1 MDSDEKQYRKELVQ
15 SNPEAWL
22 ELLDGLTMKSL
33 LVPLPASVTF
43 REEHADVALVEA
55 LDRAVEAVG
64 GKAFCRTSLRSPK
77 DSSHAISVQKQF
89 VREQLAGGSDDDNRA
104 MIVLLDGAL
113 RGMCVRS
120 GAEAHRLLATSE
132 RVREDLERF
141 RAECPSVVVREWLDI
156 DPAREWRCFAV
167 DGRVTAIS
175 QYYST
180 LFFPSLLR
188 DKADDTRLILEAF
201 SKEIWPRLQKDRGFA
216 RMIID
221 FVRVGDRVIVV
232 ELNPF
237 SEATHAC
244 LFDWHADCKLLL
256 GRTAAETEVRV
267 REAPL
272 VLSKADKM
280 VLADFLK

>member
-1 MDSDEKQYRKELVQ
+1 MDSDEKQYRAELVQ

-22 ELLDGLTMKSL
+22 ELLDGLTMRSV
-33 LVPLPASVTF
+33 LVPLPAAVTF
-43 REEHADVALVEA
+43 REEHADAALVEA
-55 LDRAVEAVG
+55 LGRAVQAVG
-64 GKAFCRTSLRSPK
+64 GRAFCRTSLRSPK
-77 DSSHAISVQKQF
+77 DSTHAISVQKQF
-89 VREQLAGGSDDDNRA
+89 VREQLGGGSDDDNRA
-104 MIVLLDGAL
+104 MILLLQGAL
-113 RGMCVRS
+113 RGMCVRG

-132 RVREDLERF
+132 RVREDLARF

-180 LFFPSLLR
+180 LFFPALLR
-188 DKADDTRLILEAF
+188 DKTDDARLILETF
-201 SKEIWPRLQKDRGFA
+201 GRDVWPRLQKDRGFA
-216 RMIID
+216 RMVID
-221 FVRVGDRVIVV
+221 FVRVGDRAIVV

-244 LFDWHADCKLLL
+244 LFDWHADRKLLH
-256 GRTAAETEVRV
+256 GQAAAEAEVRV
-267 REAPL
+267 RESPL
-272 VLSKADKM
+272 VLSRADKM